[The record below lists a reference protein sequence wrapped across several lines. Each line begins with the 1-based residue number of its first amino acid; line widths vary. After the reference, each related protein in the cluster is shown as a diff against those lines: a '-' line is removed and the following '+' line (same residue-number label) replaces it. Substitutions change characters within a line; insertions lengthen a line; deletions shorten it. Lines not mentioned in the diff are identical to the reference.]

1 MTMSV
6 FTCESV
12 TKGHPDKLADQVA
25 DAVLDAVLAQD
36 PESRVAC
43 ETYLTDNLAV
53 IGGEV
58 TSNAKIDVPGIA
70 RKVIASAGY
79 TGQDI
84 GFDPGTCAV
93 ITALHHQSPDISQG
107 VNHALEERFG
117 RPRDGLDSLGAGD
130 MGTMY
135 GYACNETPELMPA
148 PLVLAH
154 RLVRQLTKAR
164 ETGALPYLR
173 PDGKAQVTLA
183 YENGRPSQVQSVVIA
198 AQHDHDID
206 LDKTM
211 RPDLIRQVLQPAL
224 PPGMVDYQSLTFLLN
239 TTGKFTVGGPAADT
253 GLSGRKQAVD
263 TYGGMGRHG
272 GSSFSGKDP
281 TKVDRSGAY
290 AARYVAKNIVAA
302 GLAERCEIQIS
313 YAIGMAHPVATAV
326 EAFGTERIDIEKLQR
341 LIERHFDLRPGALIR
356 DFELKRPIYQD
367 TAVYG
372 HFGRADMDFP
382 WERTDKAEPLKEAA
396 RQAA

>member
-1 MTMSV
+1 MTA

-25 DAVLDAVLAQD
+25 DAVLDALLAQD

-43 ETYLTDNLAV
+43 ETFLTDNLV
-53 IGGEV
+53 MIGGEV
-58 TSNAKIDVPGIA
+58 TSTAQIDLPGIA
-70 RKVIASAGY
+70 RKVIKSAGY
-79 TGQDI
+79 NSQEI
-84 GFDPGTCAV
+84 GFDPDTCAV

-107 VNHALEERFG
+107 VSHALEERSG
-117 RPRDGLDSLGAGD
+117 APRDGLDSLGAGD

-154 RLVRQLTKAR
+154 RLVRRLTEAR

-183 YENGRPSQVQSVVIA
+183 YENGRPKRVQSVVIA
-198 AQHDHDID
+198 AQHDPDVDIE
-206 LDKTM
+206 KTM
-211 RPDLIRQVLQPAL
+211 RPDLIKQVLEPAL
-224 PPGMVDYQSLTFLLN
+224 PPEMVDYQSLGFLLN

-272 GSSFSGKDP
+272 GSSFSGKDA

-302 GLAERCEIQIS
+302 GLADRCEIQIS

-326 EAFGTERIDIEKLQR
+326 EAFGTERIDIDKLQR
-341 LIERHFDLRPGALIR
+341 LVDRHFDLRPGALIQE
-356 DFELKRPIYQD
+356 FELRRPIYLN

-372 HFGRADMDFP
+372 HFGRDDIDLP
-382 WERTDKAEPLKEAA
+382 WERTDRAGLLKKAAQ
-396 RQAA
+396 QAA